1 MLGKKDIEELATSA
15 VKCYFN
21 LSNSVSP
28 RISENDKTP
37 DWDGVLSLYKGV
49 KDERKNYVGD
59 LKIQIKGRE
68 VTEFKEK
75 ETYPVETVFLR
86 NSLNEGFVFFVVEV
100 KTDGTNKIFYKMM
113 APIEIRGELE
123 LISKK
128 EKKSK
133 KQNQR
138 NIQLEPLNKDTAL
151 VEILLHNFYVDCV
164 KQKSFASSKELKI
177 ENLKNISNYQ
187 WGFRFQGKKDSI
199 IRSFFDG
206 FKSFVYIKTAEGA
219 EIPLG
224 NAPLTIKIPELVIEK
239 KEPVIIGEEIVCK
252 NYILSN
258 TKDTTSFE
266 LTDLLVLR
274 ANHNSSSNRQTCSL
288 EILADSTMRRI
299 KAYNIF
305 IKIIKYGN
313 INFGDT
319 KIDINVDE
327 KSKLFSELNERISEL
342 QTHQKVLDVL
352 HVKSDID
359 YHVFTEKDN
368 FSFKQLYNALIKHMP
383 IGLNNPQQIFKL
395 DIANISILLACK
407 SDKNGKYLLYDPFE
421 YPFSIEV
428 HNNESPFQVPLY
440 SFFKKE
446 GYVLFDNIPFDGM
459 LEAYKKFAALDT
471 RVYNQAT
478 MDLLQMLKAVD
489 ELKNSSKIDK
499 SEYILNSA
507 YSLARW
513 ILETDDDQSLK
524 NLHQLNLLQ
533 IIKRQRCFTKE
544 EREKLLSISQ
554 NDSNINNKA
563 AAYLLLDNKEF
574 FQYYFQQ
581 MKEEEKQQ
589 FIDFPIYVFAN

>member
-15 VKCYFN
+15 VKRYFN
-21 LSNSVSP
+21 LSKSVSP

-49 KDERKNYVGD
+49 KDERKNYVRD
-59 LKIQIKGRE
+59 LKIQIKGKE
-68 VTEFKEK
+68 VTVFKEK

-100 KTDGTNKIFYKMM
+100 KTDGASKIFYKKM
-113 APIEIRGELE
+113 APIEIRG
-123 LISKK
+123 
-128 EKKSK
+128 
-133 KQNQR
+133 
-138 NIQLEPLNKDTAL
+138 QLESITKNQKTKNMQFEPLTEDSSL
-151 VEILLHNFYVDCV
+151 IEMLLHNFYVDCV
-164 KQKSFASSKELKI
+164 KQKSFASSKVLKL

-187 WGFRFQGKKDSI
+187 WGFCFQGKKDSI

-224 NAPLTIKIPELVIEK
+224 NAPMTIKIPELVVEK
-239 KEPVIIGEEIVCK
+239 EEPVIIGEEIVCN
-252 NYILSN
+252 NYILSS

-288 EILADSTMRRI
+288 EILADSTMRQI

-305 IKIIKYGN
+305 IKIVKYGN
-313 INFGDT
+313 IKFGDT
-319 KIDINVDE
+319 KVDINVDE
-327 KSKLFSELNERISEL
+327 KSKLVSELNERLSDL
-342 QTHQKVLDVL
+342 QIHQKVLDVL

-368 FSFKQLYNALIKHMP
+368 FSLKQLYNALVKHTP
-383 IGLNNPQQIFKL
+383 IDLNNPQPIFKL
-395 DIANISILLACK
+395 SVANISILLACK

-459 LEAYKKFAALDT
+459 IEEYEKFALFDT

-544 EREKLLSISQ
+544 ERENLLSISQ

>member
-37 DWDGVLSLYKGV
+37 DWDGILSLYKGV

-68 VTEFKEK
+68 VSVFKGK

-86 NSLNEGFVFFVVEV
+86 NSLNDGFVFFVVEV
-100 KTDGTNKIFYKMM
+100 KSDGESKIFYRTM
-113 APIEIRGELE
+113 APIEIRGL
-123 LISKK
+123 LNSMSK
-128 EKKSK
+128 
-133 KQNQR
+133 NQKTK
-138 NIQLEPLNKDTAL
+138 NIQFEPLIDDMSY
-151 VEILLHNFYVDCV
+151 VEMLLHNFYVDCV
-164 KQKSFASSKELKI
+164 KQKSYASSKELKI

-187 WGFRFQGKKDSI
+187 WGFRFQGKKNSI

-206 FKSFVYIKTAEGA
+206 FKSFVYVKTAEGA

-224 NAPLTIKIPELVIEK
+224 NAPLTIKIPEFVVEK
-239 KEPVIIGEEIVCK
+239 EESVIIGEEIVCT

-258 TKDTTSFE
+258 TKDATYFE

-288 EILADSTMRRI
+288 EILADSTMRQI
-299 KAYNIF
+299 KAYNLF
-305 IKIIKYGN
+305 IKIVKYGN
-313 INFGDT
+313 IKFGDT

-327 KSKLFSELNERISEL
+327 KSKLVSELNERLSEL
-342 QTHQKVLDVL
+342 QIHQKVLDVL
-352 HVKSDID
+352 HVNSDID
-359 YHVFTEKDN
+359 YHVFTEKYN
-368 FSFKQLYNALIKHMP
+368 FLFKQLYNALVKHMP
-383 IGLNNPQQIFKL
+383 IGLNNPQPIFKL

-407 SDKNGKYLLYDPFE
+407 SNKNGKYFLYDPFE
-421 YPFSIEV
+421 YPFSIEL
-428 HNNESPFQVPLY
+428 HNNNESPFQVPLY
-440 SFFKKE
+440 SFFEKE
-446 GYVLFDNIPFDGM
+446 GYVLFDNITFNGM
-459 LEAYKKFAALDT
+459 LEAYEKFASLDT

-489 ELKNSSKIDK
+489 ELKTSGKIDK

-507 YSLARW
+507 YSLANW
-513 ILETDDDQSLK
+513 VLEKDNDQSHK

-544 EREKLLSISQ
+544 EREKLLCISQ
-554 NDSNINNKA
+554 NDSNINKA

-574 FQYYFQQ
+574 FQYYFKQ